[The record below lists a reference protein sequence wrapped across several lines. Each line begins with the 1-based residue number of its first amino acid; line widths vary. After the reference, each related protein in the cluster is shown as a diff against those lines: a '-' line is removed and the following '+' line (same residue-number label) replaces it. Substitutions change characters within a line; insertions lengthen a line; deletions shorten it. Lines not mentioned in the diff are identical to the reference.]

1 MSNVNPDIGN
11 FLYSKISIEQT
22 RLLIPFEQHMMMQ
35 SFINTVNDNICVACQ
50 ESVVYKKALF
60 FAS

>member
-1 MSNVNPDIGN
+1 MSNVDPDIGN

-35 SFINTVNDNICVACQ
+35 SFINTVNANICVTYQ

-60 FAS
+60 FTT